1 MNDVKKA
8 VEWLRRAKSNL
19 ACAKTGKISQDVL
32 YEDLCFNAQQAV
44 EKALKSLCIVHGIVF
59 PRTHDISYLIE
70 LLERGNVHI
79 PEKIYKSKI
88 LTDYAV
94 ETRYPGDYEPVD
106 KEEYEQAIEIAKT
119 AVSWI
124 EERVKR

>member
-1 MNDVKKA
+1 MHVQKQEKK
-8 VEWLRRAKSNL
+8 
-19 ACAKTGKISQDVL
+19 SQDVL

-44 EKALKSLCIVHGIVF
+44 EKALKSLCIIHGIVF

-88 LTDYAV
+88 LTDYAI

-106 KEEYEQAIEIAKT
+106 KVEYEQAVEIAKT
-119 AVSWI
+119 AVNWI